1 MLLAFFCY
9 SKHVCKHVNKPKLFN
24 LKKSL
29 TVNQSQRFGWV
40 SCRFSHLVHCF
51 GSSKVLLYLLASPS
65 KKKNVSLTVVP
76 IRKLWSYS
84 NAKFM
89 SCTLNMVL
97 SALLKY
103 FFNTPC
109 FQVYRYS
116 FYYLLVSV
124 SESVPTSQS
133 ASNSQSQSASISP
146 SVSASVSVESTMILN
161 QLVRKSSILFSSRYI
176 LVFQSWPFV

>member
-1 MLLAFFCY
+1 M
-9 SKHVCKHVNKPKLFN
+9 S
-24 LKKSL
+24 
-29 TVNQSQRFGWV
+29 T
-40 SCRFSHLVHCF
+40 
-51 GSSKVLLYLLASPS
+51 SPS
-65 KKKNVSLTVVP
+65 FSISKTLSPSISPSASGEYPAVLVTKFTASVQAKCFFIFWLRHQKKKNVSLTVVP

-124 SESVPTSQS
+124 SGSVSTSQS

-146 SVSASVSVESTMILN
+146 SVSASVSGESTMILN